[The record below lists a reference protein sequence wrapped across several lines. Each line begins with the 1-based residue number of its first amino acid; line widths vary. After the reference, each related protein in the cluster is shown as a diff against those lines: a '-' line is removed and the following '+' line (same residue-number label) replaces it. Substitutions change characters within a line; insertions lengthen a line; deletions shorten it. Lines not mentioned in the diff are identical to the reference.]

1 MTGLKH
7 EELAALPPKETV
19 INVCLLKMTGSSQP
33 LYQVNT
39 LGHLLVELCK
49 ARK

>member
-7 EELAALPPKETV
+7 KEFAALPPEETF

-33 LYQVNT
+33 FYQVNT

-49 ARK
+49 VRK

>member
-7 EELAALPPKETV
+7 EEIAALPSEETF
-19 INVCLLKMTGSSQP
+19 INVCLLNVTRSSQP
-33 LYQVNT
+33 LYRVNT

-49 ARK
+49 VRK